1 MTTTDQAA
9 VAISDEE
16 VRKLLPALSEAER
29 ATEAT
34 AERFVPPRPGI
45 LEEASARR
53 HQLVFGRRGVG
64 KSTLLHRVAA
74 GGRESGRAVIF
85 IDVETLR
92 RRPYPDVLIEL
103 LKELFDHLDERLREE
118 GWLEQWRRRRLL
130 RRLRELADAMRLL
143 LQEPQAAEHAVRS
156 LRSRSHAVSRR
167 SSIGGGVRLRLRR
180 RRP

>member
-1 MTTTDQAA
+1 MTTTDEAA

-85 IDVETLR
+85 IDDETLR
-92 RRPYPDVLIEL
+92 RRPYPDVLIEP
-103 LKELFDHLDERLREE
+103 LKELFDHLDERLRED
-118 GWLEQWRRRRLL
+118 GWSSGGDAGFSVACGNLPTHASVRRRGEATPSETSNL
-130 RRLRELADAMRLL
+130 
-143 LQEPQAAEHAVRS
+143 
-156 LRSRSHAVSRR
+156 
-167 SSIGGGVRLRLRR
+167 SSIGLAEAA
-180 RRP
+180 